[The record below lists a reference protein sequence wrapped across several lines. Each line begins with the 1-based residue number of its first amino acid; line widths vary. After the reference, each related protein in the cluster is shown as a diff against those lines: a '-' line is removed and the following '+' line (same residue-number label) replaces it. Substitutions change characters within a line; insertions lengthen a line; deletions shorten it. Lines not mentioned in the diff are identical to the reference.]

1 MKKEGN
7 IIEPDFLSLT
17 TQQLSIGFSE
27 TNTLFST
34 ASGFLYK
41 YQDKIFLITNWH
53 NVSGQ
58 NPNTGES
65 LSSHGGIPDV
75 FLTYLRLKNE
85 NGSSLLQ
92 KIFLYADEEMSSPKW
107 LVHPIHKENVDVVA
121 IELEKSDKFAYY
133 SIDEGNFDDSI
144 LPKIGDDCFVIGYPF
159 EDLRYIGLPVWKKA
173 SIATEPTVNEDKMPK
188 ILVDTATRPGLSGS
202 PVIYQRSGIH
212 NMINGILNNDTIL
225 GTIRSLLGVYSG
237 RIGKGEIHAQLGIV
251 WKKKVINEIIEG
263 NTFGNIEFQKGKVEN
278 GL

>member
-225 GTIRSLLGVYSG
+225 GSIRSLLGVYSG